1 MKIILKEISM
11 VNFKGIRSL
20 TIPMQEDIMNI
31 RGANESGKTTVFNA
45 FLWLLF
51 GKDIEGRKDYEIKTT
66 DENGLEIPKID
77 HEVSGT
83 FSVDGNTVVMRRVL
97 KEKWVKPR
105 GAAESKF
112 DGNETEFFWNDVPCR
127 EKDFQEKIN
136 GIMKED
142 VFKLLTN
149 PLYFNTGLTGYK
161 IPDWQARRN
170 VLIELGGKI
179 DDAEIA
185 AGDTRFENLLKK
197 LTGKTLEEY
206 KREISATKKKIKES
220 LDANPTRIDEAT
232 RALPEAIDFDAI
244 NRQVL
249 AKEQEIAGVD
259 QSLTDAAEAQK
270 ERNNVQLGKQNEI
283 FAHKTRL
290 QHIEAEIRSSFVQ
303 DKNNRE
309 ATVRELRA
317 TGRSKDNELAT
328 LKTEHKRMEG
338 QKASIAARMDTLKK
352 EWFDNDKKVP
362 DEQKKDFVCPSCH
375 QDLPSTDIDK
385 KNVAYQTYVSNF
397 NTNKVKR
404 STEITTEGRGLK
416 AQVAGL
422 EKSLEG
428 SAVTIQTTE
437 KEMVDLRQQIAN
449 LEAETLT
456 KNQEADSIIARQ
468 IEDNEESKGIRL
480 KIEDIQAEILAIQN
494 EGPDNSEI
502 KTRRYALVS
511 ELDALKKQLFV
522 KDQIAQGKK
531 RITELEKEGK
541 DLAQQL
547 VELEGIEFVI
557 QEFTR
562 ARIDALESRINHKF
576 KYARFKLFDQLVN
589 GQEVECCETTY
600 KGVVFGTL
608 NTAAKILVG
617 IDIINTL
624 SAHYGVSA
632 PIFLDNRESVTSIPD
647 TDAQIINLIVSP
659 ADKQLRVA

>member
-1 MKIILKEISM
+1 MCKIILKEIAM

-20 TIPMQEDIMNI
+20 TIPMREDIMNI

-66 DENGLEIPKID
+66 DAEGREIPKID
-77 HEVSGT
+77 HEVTGT
-83 FSVDGNTVVMRRVL
+83 FLIDADTVVMRRIL

-105 GAAESKF
+105 GASEAVFS
-112 DGNETEFFWNDVPCR
+112 GNETEFFWNDVPCR

-149 PLYFNTGLTGYK
+149 PLYFNVGLTGYK

-170 VLIELGGKI
+170 VLMELGGKI
-179 DDAEIA
+179 DDREIA

-206 KREISATKKKIKES
+206 KREIAATKKKIKEN

-244 NRQVL
+244 ARQVL
-249 AKEQEIAGVD
+249 AKEQEIAQVD

-270 ERNNVQLGKQNEI
+270 ERNNLQLGKQNEI
-283 FAHKTRL
+283 FAHRTRL
-290 QHIEAEIRSSFVQ
+290 QTIESEIRSSFVQ
-303 DKNNRE
+303 EKNNRE
-309 ATVRELRA
+309 ASVRELRA

-328 LKTEHKRMEG
+328 LNTEHKRMES
-338 QKASIAARMDTLKK
+338 QKVNILARMDALKA
-352 EWFDNDKKVP
+352 EWFTNDKKVP
-362 DEQKKDFVCPSCH
+362 DAQKQDFKCPSCN
-375 QDLPSTDIDK
+375 QDLPTADVEK
-385 KNVAYQTYVSNF
+385 KNTAYATYVSNF

-404 STEITTEGRGLK
+404 ATEITTEGQGLK
-416 AQVAGL
+416 TQVLGL

-428 SAVTIQTTE
+428 SKLTIQTTE
-437 KEMVDLRQQIAN
+437 KELVDLRQKIAE
-449 LEAETLT
+449 LEAQTV
-456 KNQEADSIIARQ
+456 KANQEGEEHIV
-468 IEDNEESKGIRL
+468 NEFGANAEAVGLRIKIRDVEQEINNL
-480 KIEDIQAEILAIQN
+480 QA
-494 EGPDNSEI
+494 GPDNSEI
-502 KTRRYALVS
+502 KTRRQLLVAD
-511 ELDALKKQLFV
+511 LDDLKKQLFA
-522 KDQIAQGKK
+522 KGQIAQGRK
-531 RITELEKEGK
+531 RIAELEKEGR

-547 VELEGIEFVI
+547 VELEGVEFII

-576 KYARFKLFDQLVN
+576 KYARFKLFDRQVN

-600 KGVVFGTL
+600 KGIVFGTL
-608 NTAAKILVG
+608 NTAAKVLVG

-659 ADKQLRVA
+659 DDKQLRVA